1 MKKRDDFKRI
11 ATKRT
16 NDVLE
21 KLRILG
27 NCSNKSNYE
36 YNEEDIKIIFTEI
49 EKKTKQ
55 VRAQFSFQKDN
66 KFKL

>member
-27 NCSNKSNYE
+27 NCSNRSNYE
-36 YNEEDIKIIFTEI
+36 YDEDDIKKIFSEI
-49 EKKTKQ
+49 EKKTKE
-55 VRAQFSFQKDN
+55 VKSQFSFKKN
-66 KFKL
+66 NEFKL